1 MTPLGMVGVQVRTGK
16 TRERRFFS
24 TVSMMNLGYMR
35 SLDLT
40 VDQGVVTNLGS
51 MESNGLIFNKLYI

>member
-1 MTPLGMVGVQVRTGK
+1 MRTGK
-16 TRERRFFS
+16 TRERGFFS
-24 TVSMMNLGYMR
+24 TVSMMNLGFMR